1 MEKMRIDFDRCKG
14 CGLCTKACPK
24 NIVVMQTEKL
34 NQEGFITAVCTSQ
47 DECTSCALCAVMCP
61 DCVITISKAG

>member
-1 MEKMRIDFDRCKG
+1 
-14 CGLCTKACPK
+14 
-24 NIVVMQTEKL
+24 VVMQTEKL
-34 NQEGFITAVCTSQ
+34 NREGFITAVCTSQ